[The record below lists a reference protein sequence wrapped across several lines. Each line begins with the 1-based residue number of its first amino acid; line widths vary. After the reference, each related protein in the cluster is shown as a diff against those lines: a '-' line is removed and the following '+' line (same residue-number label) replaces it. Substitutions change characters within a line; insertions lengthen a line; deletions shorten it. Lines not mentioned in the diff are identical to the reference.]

1 MQPVTKRYMALL
13 SIVGIG
19 VGIYV
24 VWSWLF
30 RQRQNWSPHEL
41 GVLVVLTVL
50 CILCR
55 CLPLYVRDDCT
66 IDMSFISILAVVLL
80 LGPEAA
86 VAIIFLTT
94 PLEVIPTE
102 DGKGFYH
109 IFNTAPSKLLFNTA
123 NLNLSMAAAGVVYHA
138 VGGVPGTITF
148 PSVLAPGILYIVC
161 AVGLNAVFVAFL
173 YYLEYRAAFF
183 VTFGQM
189 AIGMV
194 PSLLCS
200 ATLGYFLAMLLSMPT
215 FWPAVLFVLPLLM
228 TRFSFRLYLS
238 AQKQQYNIIRAFATA
253 LEAKDTYTEGHSSR
267 VSLYSVRIA
276 QKMGLSGARVRRL
289 ETAAIFHDIGKIGVP
304 DSILGKPGML
314 TPEERAVIQRHPA
327 TGVSILQNMDTYED
341 IIPLVLHHHEFF
353 DGRGYPDGTSGDDL
367 PLETYI
373 LGAADAYDA
382 ITSDRPYRKG
392 RTPVEAA
399 RILRAEAGKQFH
411 PEVAQVVAKM
421 AEAGELAPEGEAAAE
436 AGAAVRV

>member
-1 MQPVTKRYMALL
+1 
-13 SIVGIG
+13 
-19 VGIYV
+19 
-24 VWSWLF
+24 
-30 RQRQNWSPHEL
+30 
-41 GVLVVLTVL
+41 
-50 CILCR
+50 
-55 CLPLYVRDDCT
+55 
-66 IDMSFISILAVVLL
+66 
-80 LGPEAA
+80 
-86 VAIIFLTT
+86 VAIILLTT

-215 FWPAVLFVLPLLM
+215 FWPAILFVLPLRM

-373 LGAADAYDA
+373 LGAAVDAYDA
-382 ITSDRPYRKG
+382 HHQRPPLPERPHPCGG
-392 RTPVEAA
+392 RPHSTGGG
-399 RILRAEAGKQFH
+399 RKQFH
-411 PEVAQVVAKM
+411 TRVAQVVAKM
-421 AEAGELAPEGEAAAE
+421 AEGRRTGSRRRSGGRSRRGRPRSEEA
-436 AGAAVRV
+436 RRC

>member
-1 MQPVTKRYMALL
+1 
-13 SIVGIG
+13 
-19 VGIYV
+19 
-24 VWSWLF
+24 
-30 RQRQNWSPHEL
+30 
-41 GVLVVLTVL
+41 
-50 CILCR
+50 
-55 CLPLYVRDDCT
+55 
-66 IDMSFISILAVVLL
+66 
-80 LGPEAA
+80 
-86 VAIIFLTT
+86 
-94 PLEVIPTE
+94 
-102 DGKGFYH
+102 
-109 IFNTAPSKLLFNTA
+109 
-123 NLNLSMAAAGVVYHA
+123 
-138 VGGVPGTITF
+138 
-148 PSVLAPGILYIVC
+148 
-161 AVGLNAVFVAFL
+161 
-173 YYLEYRAAFF
+173 
-183 VTFGQM
+183 
-189 AIGMV
+189 
-194 PSLLCS
+194 
-200 ATLGYFLAMLLSMPT
+200 
-215 FWPAVLFVLPLLM
+215 M

-421 AEAGELAPEGEAAAE
+421 AEAGELAPDGEAAAE
-436 AGAAVRV
+436 AGAAVQV

>member
-138 VGGVPGTITF
+138 VGGVPG
-148 PSVLAPGILYIVC
+148 
-161 AVGLNAVFVAFL
+161 
-173 YYLEYRAAFF
+173 
-183 VTFGQM
+183 
-189 AIGMV
+189 
-194 PSLLCS
+194 
-200 ATLGYFLAMLLSMPT
+200 
-215 FWPAVLFVLPLLM
+215 
-228 TRFSFRLYLS
+228 
-238 AQKQQYNIIRAFATA
+238 K
-253 LEAKDTYTEGHSSR
+253 
-267 VSLYSVRIA
+267 
-276 QKMGLSGARVRRL
+276 
-289 ETAAIFHDIGKIGVP
+289 
-304 DSILGKPGML
+304 
-314 TPEERAVIQRHPA
+314 
-327 TGVSILQNMDTYED
+327 
-341 IIPLVLHHHEFF
+341 
-353 DGRGYPDGTSGDDL
+353 
-367 PLETYI
+367 
-373 LGAADAYDA
+373 
-382 ITSDRPYRKG
+382 
-392 RTPVEAA
+392 VEAA
-399 RILRAEAGKQFH
+399 ERAGLSTVLIPQDNRMERFEHTTIEVCPIATPAEGPSTGVPPGKL
-411 PEVAQVVAKM
+411 M
-421 AEAGELAPEGEAAAE
+421 C
-436 AGAAVRV
+436 RS

>member
-123 NLNLSMAAAGVVYHA
+123 NLNLSMAAAGVSIVTGSPFSRILPSYPPVPLMTDMPKRMFISVDFPA
-138 VGGVPGTITF
+138 PFSPTSAWMVPG
-148 PSVLAPGILYIVC
+148 
-161 AVGLNAVFVAFL
+161 
-173 YYLEYRAAFF
+173 
-183 VTFGQM
+183 
-189 AIGMV
+189 
-194 PSLLCS
+194 
-200 ATLGYFLAMLLSMPT
+200 
-215 FWPAVLFVLPLLM
+215 
-228 TRFSFRLYLS
+228 
-238 AQKQQYNIIRAFATA
+238 
-253 LEAKDTYTEGHSSR
+253 
-267 VSLYSVRIA
+267 
-276 QKMGLSGARVRRL
+276 
-289 ETAAIFHDIGKIGVP
+289 
-304 DSILGKPGML
+304 
-314 TPEERAVIQRHPA
+314 
-327 TGVSILQNMDTYED
+327 
-341 IIPLVLHHHEFF
+341 
-353 DGRGYPDGTSGDDL
+353 
-367 PLETYI
+367 
-373 LGAADAYDA
+373 
-382 ITSDRPYRKG
+382 ITSSDTPL
-392 RTPVEAA
+392 RTLLP
-399 RILRAEAGKQFH
+399 
-411 PEVAQVVAKM
+411 
-421 AEAGELAPEGEAAAE
+421 
-436 AGAAVRV
+436 

>member
-148 PSVLAPGILYIVC
+148 PAVLAPGILYIVC
-161 AVGLNAVFVAFL
+161 AV
-173 YYLEYRAAFF
+173 
-183 VTFGQM
+183 
-189 AIGMV
+189 V

-215 FWPAVLFVLPLLM
+215 FWPAILFVLPLLM

-353 DGRGYPDGTSGDDL
+353 DGRGYPDGTSGDYL

-421 AEAGELAPEGEAAAE
+421 AEAGELAPDGEAAAE
-436 AGAAVRV
+436 AGAAVQV